1 MSTFSYLFALAL
13 LATPPDL
20 LELPEAQKLYPA
32 LAADLKAVAL
42 HMELLDPNE
51 LRYVLAERDDF
62 AGDLKLLQ
70 GRYKDLCGAPPLLD
84 GKRFPDRETVG
95 DLLAFNRLYRDGLN
109 NRLALDRVN
118 ADDLKAALSETDF
131 LYRVWDKVRDA
142 RCEYYYVTYRRQA
155 LQELRQM
162 VGARAYY
169 TAQLP
174 PHVPLWRIP
183 VAD

>member
-1 MSTFSYLFALAL
+1 MSTYSCLFAFAL

-20 LELPEAQKLYPA
+20 LELPEAAKLFDTLGP
-32 LAADLKAVAL
+32 DLKAIAL
-42 HMELLDPNE
+42 HLELLDPKE
-51 LRYVLAERDDF
+51 TYVLEERDDF

-70 GRYKDLCGAPPLLD
+70 GRYQDLRAAPPLVD
-84 GKRFPDRETVG
+84 CQRFPDREMVG
-95 DLLAFNRLYRDGLN
+95 DLLAFNRLYREGLH
-109 NRLALDRVN
+109 NRLNVDRVHSE
-118 ADDLKAALSETDF
+118 DLKAALSETDF

-155 LQELRQM
+155 LQELRDM

-169 TAQLP
+169 TGQLP